1 MAETAY
7 SHELRILTCG
17 KCLAPID
24 ATVDG
29 GSVTCGY
36 CGAVSQVA
44 RRDESADL
52 AAAQNAAQSTISESE
67 RHARLRDQDRQPA
80 PFPDRI
86 AALLVD
92 EHLAPAKVAEAEAMW
107 RDAMGQLSVATSFP
121 VLARFFHLTV
131 LLAPY
136 IEERRRRAIL
146 ETAVEVLPDD
156 GHRHVLRCL
165 LAREAAR
172 AGDFAAAEA
181 WLAPV
186 NPKSMDLAMDTAY
199 RFAAATVGSAKRD
212 YATVTQLL
220 GFEPDDVPLANREQL
235 ACDVLRVDAL
245 EKLGKTDAAAAEV
258 TTWVERWGAPAV
270 RNEIERHLPL
280 SLCERSFPAAMANA
294 ELRRLQPVIA
304 GFEHQL
310 EGLNS
315 GHARVMPL
323 LLATAGIAGVVAPV
337 LAFIWTVVVVDIFEA
352 DPLFGLHAE
361 ILCRFIA
368 ADGVGPYHS
377 VAWTVVETINGVA
390 QSMPESTIFCSDQ
403 GGRVVATSAEGLSAA
418 AADGAA
424 WLEPYRI
431 PADDGLIALTLAV
444 FLFCI
449 FMLFVPWQVRAGRR
463 DGAARRSALEA
474 NLAQARAREVELKRQ
489 L

>member
-52 AAAQNAAQSTISESE
+52 AAARDAAQSAMSESE

-80 PFPDRI
+80 PVPERV
-86 AALLVD
+86 ASLLLGD
-92 EHLAPAKVAEAEAMW
+92 HLDPGKVAQAEAAW
-107 RDAMGQLSVATSFP
+107 RDAIGQLTIATSFP
-121 VLARFFHLTV
+121 VAARFFHLTV
-131 LLAPY
+131 LLAPF

-156 GHRHVLRCL
+156 GHRHVLRCM

-172 AGDFAAAEA
+172 AKDFAAAEA

-186 NPKSMDLAMDTAY
+186 NPKPMDLAMDTAY
-199 RFAAATVGSAKRD
+199 RFAAATLASAGGD
-212 YATVTQLL
+212 YARVVELL
-220 GFEPDDVPLANREQL
+220 GFEPDDIPLANREEI
-235 ACDVLRVDAL
+235 ACGVLRIDALDHLGKHHLAVAEMTGWVDRWGVERVRPLIAGHLPLRLCEGVLPEVEARVELTNLRSSIAAL
-245 EKLGKTDAAAAEV
+245 EKRREGLKPSNSWWMSMVSLYAGWAGFAAAML
-258 TTWVERWGAPAV
+258 G
-270 RNEIERHLPL
+270 
-280 SLCERSFPAAMANA
+280 
-294 ELRRLQPVIA
+294 
-304 GFEHQL
+304 
-310 EGLNS
+310 
-315 GHARVMPL
+315 
-323 LLATAGIAGVVAPV
+323 
-337 LAFIWTVVVVDIFEA
+337 FIWTVVVVDLFEK

-361 ILCRFIA
+361 VLCRFVA

-377 VAWTVVETINGVA
+377 VGWNVVETINGV
-390 QSMPESTIFCSDQ
+390 PTTVRESTIFCSDQ
-403 GGRVVATSAEGLSAA
+403 GGRVAAASAEELSAA
-418 AADGAA
+418 AAEGAA

-431 PADDGLIALTLAV
+431 VADDGLIALTLAV
-444 FLFCI
+444 MLFCL
-449 FMLFVPWQVRAGRR
+449 FMIPVARSIVAERR
-463 DGAARRSALEA
+463 SRAARRTSFDADLGR
-474 NLAQARAREVELKRQ
+474 ARAREAELKSK